1 MFLIPALAIMA
12 LQPGVTLGAT
22 AIDRND
28 AEVVVCKTE
37 AKTNTRF
44 GNRTCRTRAEWRII
58 SEQHRKEAQEMF
70 GSMRQNPCS
79 GGDTYNCGGTK

>member
-1 MFLIPALAIMA
+1 MFLIPTLAIMA

-28 AEVVVCKTE
+28 AEVVVCKTL

-44 GNRTCRTRAEWRII
+44 GNRTCRTRAEWARI
-58 SEQHRKEAQEMF
+58 SEEQRRNAQEMI
-70 GSMRQNPCS
+70 GAMRQNLCNGEGQCP
-79 GGDTYNCGGTK
+79 GGR